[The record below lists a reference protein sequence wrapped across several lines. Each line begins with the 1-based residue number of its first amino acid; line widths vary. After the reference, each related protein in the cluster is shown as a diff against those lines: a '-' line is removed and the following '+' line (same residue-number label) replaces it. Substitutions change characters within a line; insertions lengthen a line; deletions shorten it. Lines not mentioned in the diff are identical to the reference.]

1 LKKDLKIQKI
11 SLLKYTKEILKEDK
25 EPMMIEVKEEVEAEV
40 GEIEGK
46 EVKEG
51 KGVKEIKE
59 VIEVIEVIEVEEVE
73 EGAVEIKIKERK
85 KNMLISKQ
93 ANNQRIKKF

>member
-1 LKKDLKIQKI
+1 MKIQKI

-59 VIEVIEVIEVEEVE
+59 VIEVIEVEEVE

>member
-1 LKKDLKIQKI
+1 MKIQKI
-11 SLLKYTKEILKEDK
+11 SLLKYTKEILKENK

-59 VIEVIEVIEVEEVE
+59 AIEVIEVEEVE
-73 EGAVEIKIKERK
+73 EVVVEIKIKERK

>member
-11 SLLKYTKEILKEDK
+11 SLLKYTKEILKENK

-59 VIEVIEVIEVEEVE
+59 AIEVIEVEEVE
-73 EGAVEIKIKERK
+73 EVVVEIKIKERK